1 MKRIG
6 LWILS
11 FGFLSANAQV
21 PSFGAPD
28 RIDLASWNL
37 MWYGH
42 PVYGSTNK
50 SAQRSGIGEV
60 LRNAQVDIW
69 FFQELCDTA
78 DFSNLLMESG
88 PFQHVYAR
96 YWQSQK
102 TAWVWDSTQ
111 WTLLDDSMVL
121 EDFAEDFASG
131 RLPLLAVLK
140 AKNSPDTLFLLGIHL
155 KANTGTDTQKQE
167 AWYNRKASADHLF
180 NWQEGFNDRKVIIA
194 GDWNDG
200 MDTSVYRDTLSPFIQ
215 LRQAGL
221 FLLEKQAL
229 AGEKSWYYGSTCIDH
244 LWANTRTAAMYRKA
258 SSQILPME
266 WYFSNYPTEVS
277 DHFPVFAALDWSE
290 AAGVHYE
297 KKNPVSIWPNPSSG
311 TFYMD
316 GWDEGNTFHV
326 VDMLGKAVMF
336 EWKKEGDKSIIHIPK
351 QGIYTL
357 FMQYGGQVF
366 VYRLVVNP

>member
-1 MKRIG
+1 MLCLG
-6 LWILS
+6 C
-11 FGFLSANAQV
+11 LSAKAQV

-42 PVYGSTNK
+42 PVYGSANK
-50 SAQRSGIGEV
+50 TAQRSSIGEV
-60 LRNAQVDIW
+60 LRNARIDIW
-69 FFQELCDTA
+69 FFQEVCDTG
-78 DFSNLLMESG
+78 DFSDLLMESG

-111 WTLLDDSMVL
+111 WTLLSDSMVL
-121 EDFAEDFASG
+121 DDFSADFAGG
-131 RLPLLAVLK
+131 RLPLLTVLK
-140 AKNSPDTLFLLGIHL
+140 AKNTPDTLFLLGIHL
-155 KANTGTDTQKQE
+155 KANTGTDTQKEE
-167 AWYNRKASADHLF
+167 AWYNRKASSDHLL
-180 NWQEGFNDRKVIIA
+180 NWQEGFRDRRVIIA

-200 MDTSVYRDTLSPFIQ
+200 MDTSVFRDTLSPFLQ
-215 LRQAGL
+215 LREAGL

-229 AGEKSWYYGSTCIDH
+229 AGEKSWYYGNTCIDH
-244 LWANTRTAAMYRKA
+244 IWTNTRAAAMYRKA

-266 WYFSNYPTEVS
+266 WYFTNYPTEVS
-277 DHFPVFAALDWSE
+277 DHFPVFAALNWSQ
-290 AAGVHYE
+290 GSGIPCE
-297 KKNPVSIWPNPSSG
+297 KKVPVFVYPNPSRGS
-311 TFYMD
+311 FYMD
-316 GWDEGNTFHV
+316 GWDELIPIHV
-326 VDMLGKAVMF
+326 VDMLGSSVSF

-357 FMQYGGQVF
+357 FIQSGGQVF